1 MKKKVNLLSAVIF
14 LVLLI
19 NFCGSLF
26 YAGLGFCEGVRMG
39 VEGAEKV
46 RGLKSEKALSVNP
59 VFLEFMPVSMVTSP
73 ETATNAIDGKEVPMQ
88 ATQGIVWLD
97 GYETSKPVYYLAS
110 LCSMVAVVFL
120 LVAMVRFVQFIR
132 GINRLEIF
140 TWTNVRLLKSIGR
153 LLILYYVLNLLY
165 TWLSYWQVSQ
175 VFAIEGRM
183 LDWVSPVVHTSVFLG
198 VAALLM
204 GEVFTLGLR
213 MREEQ
218 ELTI

>member
-19 NFCGSLF
+19 NFSVSLF
-26 YAGLGFCEGVRMG
+26 YVGLGFCEGVRMG
-39 VEGAEKV
+39 VEGAERV
-46 RGLKSEKALSVNP
+46 RGLKSEKELSVTP
-59 VFLEFMPVSMVTSP
+59 VLLDFAPVSMVIST

-97 GYETSKPVYYLAS
+97 GYETNGLVYYLTS

-120 LVAMVRFVQFIR
+120 LVAIVRFVRFIR

-140 TWTNVRLLKSIGR
+140 TWANVRLLKSMGR
-153 LLILYYVLNLLY
+153 LLILYYALNLLY
-165 TWLSYWQVSQ
+165 TWLTYWQVSQ